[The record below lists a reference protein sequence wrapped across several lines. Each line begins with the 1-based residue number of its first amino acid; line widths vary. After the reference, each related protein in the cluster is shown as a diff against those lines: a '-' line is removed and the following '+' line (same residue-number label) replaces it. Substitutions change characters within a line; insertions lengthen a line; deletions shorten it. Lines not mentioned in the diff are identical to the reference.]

1 MQNSSDNGM
10 TFGFNKPNTEINKQT
25 VEDSVQSPVEKVDT
39 IQQSTTYK
47 IDIEKGADRED
58 LSENQP
64 YTDVRSITIMLVK
77 NTSLYRKAN
86 DKVLPKRI
94 DYIGSCFNS
103 SKVIS
108 ANQEEVNA
116 YFPNLVGLSPN
127 DPSFMLRVKQYLN
140 NIRIPVDELGK
151 TFDISFYYYHKKDYY
166 KFKAKEEAIEETYQK
181 APRRG
186 DVEIKAAIKAKVNAL
201 NLLESQKHKVGYPIN
216 VEDYLMYRHC
226 LLYHSVAKDMSI
238 INSDTSIRFYF
249 KDDKKEAD
257 KLRKYRLEVNKAKSN
272 YVACIADSVLFEAV
286 YIQYCVLNSLPVLT
300 YLNRPQ
306 LDKEIDLD
314 KFSSNEPVKFNK
326 IVYNKDIK
334 LMAVIEKLIARG
346 ELVRSQ
352 YSQNITTTDGELIG
366 ANTGEA
372 IAWFKDPKNASMV
385 AAYNHKLNLI

>member
-25 VEDSVQSPVEKVDT
+25 VNDSVQSPVEKVDT
-39 IQQSTTYK
+39 IQQSTTSK

-77 NTSLYRKAN
+77 NTSLYRKVN

-166 KFKAKEEAIEETYQK
+166 KFKAKEEAIEEAYQK

>member
-1 MQNSSDNGM
+1 MQNSSDSGM

-25 VEDSVQSPVEKVDT
+25 EKDSVQSPVEVVNT
-39 IQQSTTYK
+39 IQQPTTSK

-77 NTSLYRKAN
+77 NTSLYRKVN

-366 ANTGEA
+366 SNTGEA

>member
-1 MQNSSDNGM
+1 MQNSSDSGM

-39 IQQSTTYK
+39 IQQSTTSK

-77 NTSLYRKAN
+77 NTSLYRKVN

-166 KFKAKEEAIEETYQK
+166 KFKAKEEAIEEAYQK

>member
-25 VEDSVQSPVEKVDT
+25 VNDSVQSPVEGVDT
-39 IQQSTTYK
+39 VQQPTTSK

-77 NTSLYRKAN
+77 NTSLYRKVN

-151 TFDISFYYYHKKDYY
+151 TFDISFYY
-166 KFKAKEEAIEETYQK
+166 
-181 APRRG
+181 
-186 DVEIKAAIKAKVNAL
+186 
-201 NLLESQKHKVGYPIN
+201 KH
-216 VEDYLMYRHC
+216 
-226 LLYHSVAKDMSI
+226 
-238 INSDTSIRFYF
+238 
-249 KDDKKEAD
+249 
-257 KLRKYRLEVNKAKSN
+257 
-272 YVACIADSVLFEAV
+272 
-286 YIQYCVLNSLPVLT
+286 
-300 YLNRPQ
+300 
-306 LDKEIDLD
+306 
-314 KFSSNEPVKFNK
+314 
-326 IVYNKDIK
+326 
-334 LMAVIEKLIARG
+334 
-346 ELVRSQ
+346 
-352 YSQNITTTDGELIG
+352 
-366 ANTGEA
+366 
-372 IAWFKDPKNASMV
+372 
-385 AAYNHKLNLI
+385 

>member
-1 MQNSSDNGM
+1 MQNSSDSGM

-25 VEDSVQSPVEKVDT
+25 VNDSVQSPVEEVDT
-39 IQQSTTYK
+39 TQQPITSK
-47 IDIEKGADRED
+47 IDIEKSADRED

-385 AAYNHKLNLI
+385 AAYNHKLNII

>member
-1 MQNSSDNGM
+1 MQNSSDSGM

-39 IQQSTTYK
+39 IQQSTTSK

-77 NTSLYRKAN
+77 NTSLYRKVN

-334 LMAVIEKLIARG
+334 LMAVIEKLIVRG

>member
-1 MQNSSDNGM
+1 MQNSSDSGM

-25 VEDSVQSPVEKVDT
+25 VNDSVQSPVEGVDT
-39 IQQSTTYK
+39 VQQPTTSK
-47 IDIEKGADRED
+47 IDIERSADRED

-201 NLLESQKHKVGYPIN
+201 NLLESQKYKVGYPIN

-257 KLRKYRLEVNKAKSN
+257 KLRKYRLEVNKAKAN

-300 YLNRPQ
+300 CLNRPQ

>member
-1 MQNSSDNGM
+1 MQNSSDSGM

-39 IQQSTTYK
+39 IQQSTTSK

-257 KLRKYRLEVNKAKSN
+257 KLRKYRLEVNKAKAN

-300 YLNRPQ
+300 CLNRPQ

-352 YSQNITTTDGELIG
+352 YNQNITTTDGELIG

>member
-39 IQQSTTYK
+39 IQQSTTSK

-64 YTDVRSITIMLVK
+64 YTDIRFITIMLVK

-181 APRRG
+181 SPRRG

>member
-25 VEDSVQSPVEKVDT
+25 VEDSVQSPVEEVG
-39 IQQSTTYK
+39 STQRPITSK

-166 KFKAKEEAIEETYQK
+166 KFKAKEEAIEEAYQK

-186 DVEIKAAIKAKVNAL
+186 DTEIKAAIKAKVNAL

-306 LDKEIDLD
+306 LD
-314 KFSSNEPVKFNK
+314 
-326 IVYNKDIK
+326 
-334 LMAVIEKLIARG
+334 
-346 ELVRSQ
+346 
-352 YSQNITTTDGELIG
+352 
-366 ANTGEA
+366 
-372 IAWFKDPKNASMV
+372 
-385 AAYNHKLNLI
+385 

>member
-1 MQNSSDNGM
+1 MQNSSDSGM

-25 VEDSVQSPVEKVDT
+25 IEDSVQSPVEVVNT
-39 IQQSTTYK
+39 IQQPTTSK

-77 NTSLYRKAN
+77 NTSLYRKVN

-116 YFPNLVGLSPN
+116 YFPNLVGLSSN

-372 IAWFKDPKNASMV
+372 IAWFKDPKNVSMV

>member
-1 MQNSSDNGM
+1 
-10 TFGFNKPNTEINKQT
+10 
-25 VEDSVQSPVEKVDT
+25 
-39 IQQSTTYK
+39 
-47 IDIEKGADRED
+47 
-58 LSENQP
+58 
-64 YTDVRSITIMLVK
+64 
-77 NTSLYRKAN
+77 
-86 DKVLPKRI
+86 
-94 DYIGSCFNS
+94 
-103 SKVIS
+103 
-108 ANQEEVNA
+108 
-116 YFPNLVGLSPN
+116 
-127 DPSFMLRVKQYLN
+127 
-140 NIRIPVDELGK
+140 
-151 TFDISFYYYHKKDYY
+151 
-166 KFKAKEEAIEETYQK
+166 
-181 APRRG
+181 
-186 DVEIKAAIKAKVNAL
+186 
-201 NLLESQKHKVGYPIN
+201 
-216 VEDYLMYRHC
+216 MYRHC

>member
-1 MQNSSDNGM
+1 MQNSSDSGM

-25 VEDSVQSPVEKVDT
+25 IEDSVQSPVEVVNT
-39 IQQSTTYK
+39 VQQPTTSK

-77 NTSLYRKAN
+77 NTSLYRKVN
-86 DKVLPKRI
+86 DKILPKRI

-226 LLYHSVAKDMSI
+226 LLYHSVAKDISI

-272 YVACIADSVLFEAV
+272 YVACIADSVLFESV

>member
-77 NTSLYRKAN
+77 NTSLYRKVN

-226 LLYHSVAKDMSI
+226 LLYHSVAKDISI

>member
-1 MQNSSDNGM
+1 MQNSSDSGM

-25 VEDSVQSPVEKVDT
+25 VNDSVQSPVEGVD
-39 IQQSTTYK
+39 IVQQPTTSK
-47 IDIEKGADRED
+47 IDIEKSADRED

-166 KFKAKEEAIEETYQK
+166 KFKAKEEAIEEAYQK

-201 NLLESQKHKVGYPIN
+201 NFLESQKHKVGYPIN

-257 KLRKYRLEVNKAKSN
+257 KLRKYRLEVNKAKAN

-300 YLNRPQ
+300 CLNRPQ

>member
-25 VEDSVQSPVEKVDT
+25 VNDSVQPPVEGVD
-39 IQQSTTYK
+39 IVQQPTTSK
-47 IDIEKGADRED
+47 IDIEKSADRED

-166 KFKAKEEAIEETYQK
+166 KFKAKEEAIEEAYQK

-186 DVEIKAAIKAKVNAL
+186 DIEIKAAIKAKVNAL

-257 KLRKYRLEVNKAKSN
+257 KLRKYRLEVNKAKAN

-300 YLNRPQ
+300 CLNRPQ

>member
-1 MQNSSDNGM
+1 MQNSSDSGM

>member
-1 MQNSSDNGM
+1 MQNSSDSGM

-25 VEDSVQSPVEKVDT
+25 VNDSVQSPVEGVDT
-39 IQQSTTYK
+39 VQQPTTSK
-47 IDIEKGADRED
+47 IDVEKSADRED

-127 DPSFMLRVKQYLN
+127 DPYFMLRVKQYLN

>member
-39 IQQSTTYK
+39 IQQSTTSK

-77 NTSLYRKAN
+77 NTSLYRKVN

-166 KFKAKEEAIEETYQK
+166 KFKAKEEAIEEAYQK

-186 DVEIKAAIKAKVNAL
+186 DVEIKAAIKNKVNAL

-249 KDDKKEAD
+249 KDDKKETD

-286 YIQYCVLNSLPVLT
+286 YIQYCVLNSLPILT

>member
-39 IQQSTTYK
+39 IQQSTTSK

-64 YTDVRSITIMLVK
+64 YTDIRFITIMLVK

>member
-1 MQNSSDNGM
+1 MQNSSDSGM

-25 VEDSVQSPVEKVDT
+25 VNDSVQSPVEGVDT
-39 IQQSTTYK
+39 VQQPTTSK
-47 IDIEKGADRED
+47 IDIEKSADRED

-64 YTDVRSITIMLVK
+64 YTDIRFITIMLVK

-166 KFKAKEEAIEETYQK
+166 KFKAKEEAIEEAYQK

-186 DVEIKAAIKAKVNAL
+186 DIEIKAAIKAKVNAL

>member
-39 IQQSTTYK
+39 IQQSTTSK

-64 YTDVRSITIMLVK
+64 YTDIRYITIMLVK

-181 APRRG
+181 SPRRG

>member
-1 MQNSSDNGM
+1 MQNSSDSGM

-25 VEDSVQSPVEKVDT
+25 VNDSVQSLVEEVDT
-39 IQQSTTYK
+39 IQQSTTSK

-64 YTDVRSITIMLVK
+64 YTDVRFITIMLVK

-257 KLRKYRLEVNKAKSN
+257 KLRKYRLEVNKAKAN

-300 YLNRPQ
+300 CLNRPQ

-334 LMAVIEKLIARG
+334 LMAVIEKLIAHG

>member
-39 IQQSTTYK
+39 IQQSTTSK

-77 NTSLYRKAN
+77 NTSLYRKVN

-166 KFKAKEEAIEETYQK
+166 KFKAKEEAIEEAYQK

-186 DVEIKAAIKAKVNAL
+186 DTEIKAAIKAKVNAL

-286 YIQYCVLNSLPVLT
+286 YIQYCVINSLPVLT

>member
-1 MQNSSDNGM
+1 MQNSSDSGM

-25 VEDSVQSPVEKVDT
+25 IEDSVQSPVEGVNT
-39 IQQSTTYK
+39 VQQPTTSK

-77 NTSLYRKAN
+77 NTSLYRKVN

-116 YFPNLVGLSPN
+116 YFPNLVGLSHN

-272 YVACIADSVLFEAV
+272 YIACIADSVLFEAV

>member
-1 MQNSSDNGM
+1 MQNSSDSGM

-25 VEDSVQSPVEKVDT
+25 VNNSVQSPVEGVDT
-39 IQQSTTYK
+39 VQQPTTSK
-47 IDIEKGADRED
+47 IDIEKSADRED

-140 NIRIPVDELGK
+140 NIRISVDELGK

>member
-1 MQNSSDNGM
+1 MQNSSDSGM

-25 VEDSVQSPVEKVDT
+25 VNDSVQSPVEGVDT
-39 IQQSTTYK
+39 VQQPTTSK
-47 IDIEKGADRED
+47 VDIEKSADRED

-127 DPSFMLRVKQYLN
+127 DPYFMLRVKQYLN

>member
-39 IQQSTTYK
+39 IQQSTTSK

-77 NTSLYRKAN
+77 NTSLYRKVN

-127 DPSFMLRVKQYLN
+127 DPSFMLRVKQYLK

-385 AAYNHKLNLI
+385 AAYSHKLNLI

>member
-1 MQNSSDNGM
+1 MQNSSDSGM

-25 VEDSVQSPVEKVDT
+25 VNDSVQSPVEGVDT
-39 IQQSTTYK
+39 VQQPTTSK
-47 IDIEKGADRED
+47 IDIEKSADRED

-166 KFKAKEEAIEETYQK
+166 KFKAKEEAIEEAYQK

-257 KLRKYRLEVNKAKSN
+257 KLRKYRLEVNKAKAN

-326 IVYNKDIK
+326 IVYNKEIK

>member
-39 IQQSTTYK
+39 IQQPTTSK

-64 YTDVRSITIMLVK
+64 YTDIRSITIMLVK

-108 ANQEEVNA
+108 ANQEEVNT

-151 TFDISFYYYHKKDYY
+151 TFNISFYYYHKKDYY
-166 KFKAKEEAIEETYQK
+166 KFKAKEEAIEEAYQK

-186 DVEIKAAIKAKVNAL
+186 DTEIKAAIKAKVNAL

>member
-1 MQNSSDNGM
+1 MQNSSDSGM

-25 VEDSVQSPVEKVDT
+25 VNDSVQSPVEGVDT
-39 IQQSTTYK
+39 VQQPTTSK
-47 IDIEKGADRED
+47 IDIEKSADRED

-127 DPSFMLRVKQYLN
+127 DPYFMLRVKQYLN

>member
-25 VEDSVQSPVEKVDT
+25 VNDSVQSPVEKVDT
-39 IQQSTTYK
+39 IQQSTTSK

-166 KFKAKEEAIEETYQK
+166 KFKAKEEAIEEAYQK

>member
-39 IQQSTTYK
+39 IQQSTTSK

-64 YTDVRSITIMLVK
+64 YTDVRFITIMLVK
-77 NTSLYRKAN
+77 NTSLYRKVN

-151 TFDISFYYYHKKDYY
+151 TFDISFYYHHKKDYY

-257 KLRKYRLEVNKAKSN
+257 KLRKYRLEVNKAKAN

-300 YLNRPQ
+300 CLNRPQ